1 MQIPGIVKCME
12 TKDNG
17 FHNSVE
23 TRVHQMLLM
32 CNDEMEIPGIVKWV
46 ETKDNGFRNQVETRV
61 RQMLLIMC
69 NANSGNCEVGGN
81 NR

>member
-1 MQIPGIVKCME
+1 
-12 TKDNG
+12 
-17 FHNSVE
+17 
-23 TRVHQMLLM
+23 MLLM

-46 ETKDNGFRNQVETRV
+46 ETKDNGFRNQVETCV

-69 NANSGNCEVGGN
+69 KANSGNCEVGGN